1 MNAIE
6 RLRKKRG
13 MTQTELAAVLGV
25 SQANISMWESG
36 EALPRTDKL
45 PALARILN
53 CTIDELFADK

>member
-45 PALARILN
+45 PALARILS
-53 CTIDELFADK
+53 CTIDELFADE